1 MKIMKLLASCAM
13 VGALTAV
20 CASGAFADKPIPVVD
35 YVTEGEGAPYIEV
48 AVPTEYV
55 ATGDYTVLVLNA
67 DVDDESRKGEDENGV
82 AYNNVGKVT
91 NADITQID
99 QWDGKTAIKL
109 AVNTLADGTYYV
121 RVGGAAPTED
131 NANGYI
137 DTTFTVGSTG
147 GEDVP
152 ETFCKMIGDFNADD
166 DVTSTDVT
174 FMLRCLAGLY
184 EDYEDVDY
192 AAAGYANGDE
202 DLTSSDVTEVK
213 RALAGI
219 GGDNIWYYADFYYD
233 EADEMYYVTGEIH
246 EEMCE

>member
-35 YVTEGEGAPYIEV
+35 YVTEGEGAPYIKV

-121 RVGGAAPTED
+121 RVGGSTD
-131 NANGYI
+131 GYI
-137 DTTFTVGSTG
+137 DTTFTVGEDLDNPYANSTRKVG
-147 GEDVP
+147 DLTGDGFIEAADVSPFLMHQAGISILEGENLQAADINDDGFVESADVSPFLMHQAGITTLP
-152 ETFCKMIGDFNADD
+152 ETYVKDKAN
-166 DVTSTDVT
+166 
-174 FMLRCLAGLY
+174 Y
-184 EDYEDVDY
+184 VD
-192 AAAGYANGDE
+192 
-202 DLTSSDVTEVK
+202 
-213 RALAGI
+213 
-219 GGDNIWYYADFYYD
+219 
-233 EADEMYYVTGEIH
+233 
-246 EEMCE
+246 

>member
-121 RVGGAAPTED
+121 RVGGAAPTTD

-137 DTTFTVGSTG
+137 DTTFTVGSTEKPKVLIG
-147 GEDVP
+147 SADGDTSVTANDCTEIFKYINGKIGTIRTDA
-152 ETFCKMIGDFNADD
+152 ETVNNVNF
-166 DVTSTDVT
+166 
-174 FMLRCLAGLY
+174 
-184 EDYEDVDY
+184 
-192 AAAGYANGDE
+192 AAGAYCD
-202 DLTSSDVTEVK
+202 
-213 RALAGI
+213 
-219 GGDNIWYYADFYYD
+219 GDNVITANDCTEIFKYINGKNPTYVGTTVDLGKYDVAD
-233 EADEMYYVTGEIH
+233 
-246 EEMCE
+246 

>member
-121 RVGGAAPTED
+121 RVGG
-131 NANGYI
+131 NADGYI
-137 DTTFTVGSTG
+137 DTTFTVGEEPAGRAKGDIVGTNA
-147 GEDVP
+147 GEINLDDIFAVKQISASYGTWDADQLKAADVVGTN
-152 ETFCKMIGDFNADD
+152 EGEVNLD
-166 DVTSTDVT
+166 DVFAIMQASAGMDVT
-174 FMLRCLAGLY
+174 F
-184 EDYEDVDY
+184 
-192 AAAGYANGDE
+192 
-202 DLTSSDVTEVK
+202 K
-213 RALAGI
+213 K
-219 GGDNIWYYADFYYD
+219 
-233 EADEMYYVTGEIH
+233 
-246 EEMCE
+246 